1 MAVKRAGKLWILVL
15 FLLCG
20 VLVGGILGELLG
32 SAIPGELFA
41 KSLRIGTIAGPIT
54 LNLLV
59 LDLTLGMVLHINFGT
74 VLGIVL
80 GILLYKWTIK

>member
-1 MAVKRAGKLWILVL
+1 MAVKRKGWILVL

-20 VLVGGILGELLG
+20 VLVGSIAGELLG
-32 SAIPGELFA
+32 SAFSAGIFT
-41 KSLRIGTIAGPIT
+41 KSLRIGTIEGPIS

-59 LDLTLGMVLHINFGT
+59 LDLSLGAVLHINFGT
-74 VLGIVL
+74 VLGIIL

>member
-1 MAVKRAGKLWILVL
+1 MAMKRKGWILVL

-20 VLVGGILGELLG
+20 VLIGSVAGELLG
-32 SAIPGELFA
+32 NALPAGIFT
-41 KSLRIGTIAGPIT
+41 KSLRIGTIDGPIA

-59 LDLTLGMVLHINFGT
+59 LDLSIGAVLHINFGT

-80 GILLYKWTIK
+80 GILLYKWTVK